1 MTKSFADIGI
11 GSVLSLKLKRSGLT
25 TPTPVQAQAIPE
37 LLAGKDVI
45 AQAQTGTGKTLAF
58 VLPIL
63 EKIDPELPAVQAL
76 IVTPTRELAIQ
87 ITAEVKKLAPA
98 VGATVLAAY
107 GGQDVE
113 AQIHKLNKQS
123 GAPHIVVG
131 TPGRI
136 LDHLRR
142 ETIDLSRVSKL
153 VLDEADQMLHIG
165 FLTEVEEIIRHTP
178 YKRQTMLFSAT
189 MSDPVRR
196 LASDYMR
203 SPIDIHIQGK
213 KVTLEGTKQF
223 IVETTD
229 RDKQNKL
236 LSLIEVQQPF
246 LAVIFCRT
254 KIRAKNLT
262 AALQDKGYDAD
273 ELHGD
278 LTQAKRENVMKRFRD
293 ARLQILVATDV
304 AARGLDVEGVSHVY
318 NYDIPHD
325 VESYIHRIGR
335 TGRAG
340 QTGIAVTFAAPRD
353 RAHLLEI
360 ERGTNSTLE
369 QIDAATG
376 SRIAR
381 GGAGGGRND
390 RTDRNDRTAGS
401 RRGGARSEGRKA
413 PRKESRND
421 RAAKPSRG
429 EQSSRNTWNDVKPGA
444 GRESAEARRGRSD
457 RASNAPKGR
466 NERGFNAARGEGD
479 LSIAGFSSE
488 RSTRGAQDKNKRK
501 GARDGA
507 TARVK
512 GGAGTSDRSRGKGE
526 QDRRGASAKPARNE
540 RRTTSRD
547 NNQRSGRRGR

>member
-11 GSVLSLKLKRSGLT
+11 GSVLSLKLKHAGLS
-25 TPTPVQAQAIPE
+25 TPTPVQTQAIPE

-63 EKIDPELPAVQAL
+63 EKIDPELASVQAL

-98 VGATVLAAY
+98 IGASVLAAY

-113 AQIHKLNKQS
+113 AQIIKLNKQQ

-142 ETIDLSRVSKL
+142 GTINLSKVSML

-196 LASDYMR
+196 LAADYMR

-223 IVETTD
+223 IVETSD

-236 LSLIEVQQPF
+236 LSLIRIQQPF

-254 KIRAKNLT
+254 KVRAKTLT
-262 AALQDKGYDAD
+262 AALQDNGYDAD

-340 QTGIAVTFAAPRD
+340 QTGIAITFAAPRD

-369 QIDAATG
+369 QLDAETG
-376 SRIAR
+376 SRVAR
-381 GGAGGGRND
+381 GGAVQSGKYERSDRRTGDSRRNGPRKDGRKDSRDPRKDSRREARND
-390 RTDRNDRTAGS
+390 RGAKPGRGERDTRGTKNDSKPSGS
-401 RRGGARSEGRKA
+401 R
-413 PRKESRND
+413 D
-421 RAAKPSRG
+421 
-429 EQSSRNTWNDVKPGA
+429 NTG
-444 GRESAEARRGRSD
+444 STRGRSD
-457 RASNAPKGR
+457 RAP
-466 NERGFNAARGEGD
+466 RGEGD
-479 LSIAGFSSE
+479 LSVAGFSST
-488 RSTRGAQDKNKRK
+488 RPARGAQDKNKRR
-501 GARDGA
+501 GSRDGA
-507 TARVK
+507 EPSGRRA
-512 GGAGTSDRSRGKGE
+512 AADRANGRGN
-526 QDRRGASAKPARNE
+526 QDRKGSFAKPE
-540 RRTTSRD
+540 RTDRRSTSRD
-547 NNQRSGRRGR
+547 NKKPSGRRGR

>member
-37 LLAGKDVI
+37 LLAGKDII

-63 EKIDPELPAVQAL
+63 ENIDPELPAVQSL

-142 ETIDLSRVSKL
+142 ETINLSRVSML

-254 KIRAKNLT
+254 KIRAKTLT

-369 QIDAATG
+369 QMDAATG

-381 GGAGGGRND
+381 GGAGGGRY
-390 RTDRNDRTAGS
+390 DRNDRNDRSAGS
-401 RRGGARSEGRKA
+401 RRGGARSEGRQA
-413 PRKESRND
+413 PRKDSRNERGAKPGRGEQNSRKTWND
-421 RAAKPSRG
+421 AKPS
-429 EQSSRNTWNDVKPGA
+429 N
-444 GRESAEARRGRSD
+444 GRDSVESGRGRSD

-466 NERGFNAARGEGD
+466 NERAFNATTRGEGD
-479 LSIAGFSSE
+479 LSIAGFSSG
-488 RSTRGAQDKNKRK
+488 RTTRGSQDKNKRK
-501 GARDGA
+501 GARDEA
-507 TARVK
+507 SVRVK
-512 GGAGTSDRSRGKGE
+512 GGAGTSDRSRGKRD
-526 QDRRGASAKPARNE
+526 QDRRGTLSKPA
-540 RRTTSRD
+540 RTTSRD